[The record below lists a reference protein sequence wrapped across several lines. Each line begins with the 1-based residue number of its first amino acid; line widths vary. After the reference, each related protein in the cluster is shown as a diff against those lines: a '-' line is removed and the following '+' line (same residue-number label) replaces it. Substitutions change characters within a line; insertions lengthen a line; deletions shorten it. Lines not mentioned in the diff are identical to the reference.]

1 MDLVPGLKQL
11 EGQLGITADRI
22 NGVKAKLEDLLFR
35 AQKISAAN
43 KNGMK
48 DNDTM
53 YGYDL
58 QNFRRDLRTFG
69 MDLTTLPGLLAS
81 MERNAEY
88 DLNAARFATGV
99 MRASSRVANSM
110 KVLHDMSL
118 LAHQHIR
125 ANDHKILAW
134 YIAQEIEEMGQKC
147 MGLPATAN
155 KIVILT
161 TTPPAGGAPAAA
173 PPAEPPA
180 SGTPP
185 AAPPATPPAAG

>member
-11 EGQLGITADRI
+11 EGTLNLTGDRI
-22 NGVKAKLEDLLFR
+22 NVVKAKLEDLLFR
-35 AQKISAAN
+35 AQKIAAAA
-43 KNGMK
+43 KNNMK

-69 MDLTTLPGLLAS
+69 MDLTALPGLLAS
-81 MERNAEY
+81 MERVAEY
-88 DLNAARFATGV
+88 DLNAAKFATGV
-99 MRASSRVANSM
+99 MRASSRVANAM
-110 KVLHDMSL
+110 KTLLDMSL

-125 ANDHKILAW
+125 QNDHKILAW

-161 TTPPAGGAPAAA
+161 TTPKAAPAGAPAA
-173 PPAEPPA
+173 EPPA
-180 SGTPP
+180 VPPAGTPP
-185 AAPPATPPAAG
+185 AAPPAAG

>member
-11 EGQLGITADRI
+11 EGTLAITADRI
-22 NGVKAKLEDLLFR
+22 NVVKAKLEDLLFR
-35 AQKISAAN
+35 AQKISAAA
-43 KNGMK
+43 KNNMK

-69 MDLTTLPGLLAS
+69 MDLTALPGLLAS
-81 MERNAEY
+81 MERAAEY
-88 DLNAARFATGV
+88 DLNAAKFATGV
-99 MRASSRVANSM
+99 MRAASRVANSM
-110 KVLHDMSL
+110 KILHDMSL

-161 TTPPAGGAPAAA
+161 TTPKPGAAPAAA
-173 PPAEPPA
+173 APPPEPPK
-180 SGTPP
+180 
-185 AAPPATPPAAG
+185 AA

>member
-11 EGQLGITADRI
+11 EGQLGLTADRI
-22 NGVKAKLEDLLFR
+22 NVVKAKLDDLLFR
-35 AQKISAAN
+35 AQKISAAA
-43 KNGMK
+43 KNNMK
-48 DNDTM
+48 STDTM

-69 MDLTTLPGLLAS
+69 MELTSLPGLLSS
-81 MERNAEY
+81 MEKTAVY
-88 DLNAARFATGV
+88 DLNAAKFATGV
-99 MRASSRVANSM
+99 MRASTRVANAM

-125 ANDHKILAW
+125 VNDHKILAW

-155 KIVILT
+155 KIVILCT
-161 TTPPAGGAPAAA
+161 
-173 PPAEPPA
+173 
-180 SGTPP
+180 TPP
-185 AAPPATPPAAG
+185 AAPAATPAAPPASPPPDKTPPAS

>member
-1 MDLVPGLKQL
+1 MDLVPGLKQI

-22 NGVKAKLEDLLFR
+22 NAVKSKLEDLLFR
-35 AQKISAAN
+35 AQKISAAA

-69 MDLTTLPGLLAS
+69 MDLASLPGLLAGL
-81 MERNAEY
+81 ERTAEY
-88 DLNAARFATGV
+88 DVNAGKYATGV

-110 KVLHDMSL
+110 KVLHDLSL

-125 ANDHKILAW
+125 TNDHKILAW

-155 KIVILT
+155 KIVILC
-161 TTPPAGGAPAAA
+161 TTPLAGSPAA
-173 PPAEPPA
+173 EPGKP
-180 SGTPP
+180 
-185 AAPPATPPAAG
+185 TPPAAG

>member
-35 AQKISAAN
+35 AQKIASAE

-48 DNDTM
+48 SQDTM

-69 MDLTTLPGLLAS
+69 MDLTALPGLLAG
-81 MERNAEY
+81 MERSAQY
-88 DLNAARFATGV
+88 DLAAARFATGV

-110 KVLHDMSL
+110 KILHDMSL

-125 ANDHKILAW
+125 VNDHKILAW

-155 KIVILT
+155 KIVILC
-161 TTPPAGGAPAAA
+161 TTPLP
-173 PPAEPPA
+173 
-180 SGTPP
+180 GTPP
-185 AAPPATPPAAG
+185 AAPEVAPAAEPPQTPTNPPKAG

>member
-22 NGVKAKLEDLLFR
+22 NGVKSKLEDLLFR
-35 AQKISAAN
+35 AQKISSAA
-43 KNGMK
+43 KNNMK

-69 MDLTTLPGLLAS
+69 MDLTALPGLLAG
-81 MERNAEY
+81 MERSAEY
-88 DLNAARFATGV
+88 DLNAARYATGV
-99 MRASSRVANSM
+99 MRAASRVANSM

-125 ANDHKILAW
+125 TNDHKILAW

-155 KIVILT
+155 KIVILC
-161 TTPPAGGAPAAA
+161 TTPPAGTPA
-173 PPAEPPA
+173 
-180 SGTPP
+180 
-185 AAPPATPPAAG
+185 ATPPPAPPTAG

>member
-11 EGQLGITADRI
+11 EGQLGLTADRI

-35 AQKISAAN
+35 AQKISAAA
-43 KNGMK
+43 KNNMK

-69 MDLTTLPGLLAS
+69 MDLSALPGLLAS
-81 MERNAEY
+81 LERSAGY
-88 DLNAARFATGV
+88 DLNATKFATGV
-99 MRASSRVANSM
+99 MRAASRVANSM

-147 MGLPATAN
+147 LGLPATAN
-155 KIVILT
+155 KIIILIT
-161 TTPPAGGAPAAA
+161 TVPPGAAPAAA
-173 PPAEPPA
+173 PE
-180 SGTPP
+180 
-185 AAPPATPPAAG
+185 APPVAMPPPKAG

>member
-11 EGQLGITADRI
+11 EGTLNLTGDRI
-22 NGVKAKLEDLLFR
+22 NVVKAKLEDLLFR
-35 AQKISAAN
+35 AQKIAAAA
-43 KNGMK
+43 KNNMK

-69 MDLTTLPGLLAS
+69 MDLTALPGLLAS
-81 MERNAEY
+81 MERVAEY
-88 DLNAARFATGV
+88 DLNAAKFATGV
-99 MRASSRVANSM
+99 MRSASRVANAM
-110 KVLHDMSL
+110 KTLLDMSL

-125 ANDHKILAW
+125 QNDHKILAW

-161 TTPPAGGAPAAA
+161 TTPKAAPPAAA
-173 PPAEPPA
+173 PSE
-180 SGTPP
+180 PP
-185 AAPPATPPAAG
+185 AAPPAATPPTAPPAAG

>member
-1 MDLVPGLKQL
+1 MDLVPGLKQI
-11 EGQLGITADRI
+11 EGQLGSTADRI
-22 NGVKAKLEDLLFR
+22 TAVKSKLEDLLFR
-35 AQKISAAN
+35 AQKISSAA

-69 MDLTTLPGLLAS
+69 MDLAGLPGLLAGL
-81 MERNAEY
+81 ERSAEY
-88 DLNAARFATGV
+88 DANAGKFATGV
-99 MRASSRVANSM
+99 MRASSRVANAM

-125 ANDHKILAW
+125 TNDHKILAW

-155 KIVILT
+155 KIVILC
-161 TTPPAGGAPAAA
+161 TTPPEGSPAA
-173 PPAEPPA
+173 EPEKPI
-180 SGTPP
+180 
-185 AAPPATPPAAG
+185 PPATPPAAG

>member
-11 EGQLGITADRI
+11 EGTMAITADRI
-22 NGVKAKLEDLLFR
+22 NVVKAKLEDLLFR
-35 AQKISAAN
+35 AQKISAAA
-43 KNGMK
+43 KNNMK

-69 MDLTTLPGLLAS
+69 MDLTALPGLLAS
-81 MERNAEY
+81 LERTAEY
-88 DLNAARFATGV
+88 DLNAAKYATSV
-99 MRASSRVANSM
+99 MRATSRVANAM
-110 KVLHDMSL
+110 KTLHDMSL

-125 ANDHKILAW
+125 MNDQKILAW

-155 KIVILT
+155 KIVIAC
-161 TTPPAGGAPAAA
+161 TTPLPGTPAAA
-173 PPAEPPA
+173 APEPP
-180 SGTPP
+180 P
-185 AAPPATPPAAG
+185 APPAPPAAG

>member
-11 EGQLGITADRI
+11 EGTMGLTADRI

-35 AQKISAAN
+35 AQRIAAAA

-69 MDLTTLPGLLAS
+69 MDLTALPGLLAGL
-81 MERNAEY
+81 ERTAEY
-88 DLNAARFATGV
+88 DLNAAKYATGV

-125 ANDHKILAW
+125 VADQKMLAW
-134 YIAQEIEEMGQKC
+134 YIAQEIEEMMQKC
-147 MGLPATAN
+147 TGLPATAN
-155 KIVILT
+155 KIVIAT
-161 TTPPAGGAPAAA
+161 TTPGTVAGGEPPPPAKPAAAAPAA
-173 PPAEPPA
+173 PKP
-180 SGTPP
+180 TPP
-185 AAPPATPPAAG
+185 QAG

>member
-11 EGQLGITADRI
+11 EGTLNISADKI
-22 NGVKAKLEDLLFR
+22 NGVKSKLEDLLYR
-35 AQKISAAN
+35 AQKIAAAA

-69 MDLTTLPGLLAS
+69 MDLAGLPGALAS
-81 MERNAEY
+81 LERTAEY
-88 DLNAARFATGV
+88 DLTAAKFATSV
-99 MRASSRVANSM
+99 MRAASRVANSM

-118 LAHQHIR
+118 LAHQHIKV
-125 ANDHKILAW
+125 NDQKILAW
-134 YIAQEIEEMGQKC
+134 YIAQEIEEMMQKC
-147 MGLPATAN
+147 TGLPATAN

-161 TTPPAGGAPAAA
+161 TTPKPGQ
-173 PPAEPPA
+173 
-180 SGTPP
+180 P
-185 AAPPATPPAAG
+185 AAPPPANPPTAG